1 MLKIAYTPAF
11 IRQVKTLPDA
21 LFDEVEEKIELLK
34 DEKNHK
40 ALKVHKLKGRLKG
53 RYSFSVN
60 YQIRIVFKY
69 NPRDKQEAILLA
81 IGDHDVYRQ

>member
-11 IRQVKTLPDA
+11 IRQVKALSDV

-81 IGDHDVYRQ
+81 IGDHDVYAR